1 MNKHPLLKGPL
12 RPPRSNPSTLSYTEP
27 LKSRNEVSINAK
39 GVSIKVVEFDGSA
52 IPQPYLDPSI
62 MQKRA
67 RTEIGLK
74 EDQEKIR
81 Q

>member
-1 MNKHPLLKGPL
+1 MNKRSLLKGPL

-27 LKSRNEVSINAK
+27 LKSRNEVSVHAR
-39 GVSIKVVEFDGSA
+39 GVDIKAVEFKGSA
-52 IPQPYLDPSI
+52 VPQPFLDPSI

-67 RTEIGLK
+67 QTEIELK

>member
-1 MNKHPLLKGPL
+1 MKFQYML
-12 RPPRSNPSTLSYTEP
+12 
-27 LKSRNEVSINAK
+27 EVSI
-39 GVSIKVVEFDGSA
+39 SKVIPLSHMYVPILMVTDYCLTAVEFKGSA
-52 IPQPYLDPSI
+52 VPQPFLDPSI

-67 RTEIGLK
+67 QTEIELK